1 MIEFQG
7 FGKIPRLNRDIVITE
22 KIDGTNAA
30 IGIKFVSFDPFAGDP
45 DIPDDVF
52 VIHRGGEDVNHMLNL
67 AFIYAQSR
75 KRIITPKQDNY
86 GFARWVYDNA
96 QTLLTDL
103 GEGLHFGE
111 WWGGGIQRGYGLEKG
126 DKRFS
131 LFNVKRW
138 HDEPFQTPGVA
149 AVPILFQGPFTT
161 PSVNRALTDLRD
173 FGSSAAP
180 GFKQPEGIII
190 YHTAGNLLFKVTI
203 ENDEKPKALV
213 A

>member
-1 MIEFQG
+1 MIEFQS
-7 FGKIPRLNRDIVITE
+7 FGKIPRLFRDITVTE
-22 KIDGTNAA
+22 QIDGSNAA
-30 IGIKFVSFDPFAGDP
+30 VGI
-45 DIPDDVF
+45 VF
-52 VIHRGGEDVNHMLNL
+52 TALEEMPNIDNVIKQVDRGGFEVNGLHNVALV
-67 AFIYAQSR
+67 YAQSR
-75 KRIITPKQDNY
+75 KRLITPQNDNY

-96 QTLLTDL
+96 QTLVTDL

-111 WWGGGIQRGYGLEKG
+111 WWGGGIQRGYGLEKD

-138 HDEPFQTPGVA
+138 HSEPFHTPGVA
-149 AVPILFQGPFTT
+149 SVPILFQGPFTT

-190 YHTAGNLLFKVTI
+190 YHTAGNLLFKVTV